1 MTELLPEPVQPRLGR
16 VAAEVVIG
24 SQATATAQ
32 AIDLACDLISADLA
46 SEAVVDVA
54 ALSPNET
61 WRDAGPVVLTMLATL
76 GMPVPDPSD
85 TTAEWDLML
94 RAFGFW
100 ELPIAAFYGPF
111 MDRLAAWDDQSPI
124 ERTLTLLLEELDRGT
139 TPMRKAAVVEQMR
152 AAVRAEFA

>member
-1 MTELLPEPVQPRLGR
+1 MTELLPEPFQSRLGR
-16 VAAEVVIG
+16 LAVEVVVG

-46 SEAVVDVA
+46 PEAVVDVA

-61 WRDAGPVVLTMLATL
+61 WRDAGPVVLTMFETL

-85 TTAEWDLML
+85 TTAEWDFLL

-100 ELPIAAFYGPF
+100 DLSIANFYGPF
-111 MDRLAAWDDQSPI
+111 MDRLPAWDDQSPI
-124 ERTLTLLLEELDRGT
+124 ERTLTLLLEELDRET
-139 TPMRKAAVVEQMR
+139 TLRRKSAVVEQMR